1 MFIQWKNF
9 SISTKLIASITM
21 VFICVGCLTVGFG
34 VRYLMRST
42 ISNTMQLFNMLI
54 ASYSQHIETI
64 FIDSMKDEQ
73 VLADEIVTWYRNV
86 YAGEWNDYFANKYYM
101 DQDNAVRTRFA
112 KDDTYGVFV
121 SNRGAFNDRVK
132 RIIMATEHKIQVHQK
147 AAATR
152 FLDTYLVMPEQ
163 MILLDDRD
171 WILKV
176 PPDFDFFKQEWA
188 YMGTPQHNPDRKSVW
203 SSIYYDPLLKYWMI
217 SNATPIYDDDEF
229 LGTIG
234 HDITLDVLFK
244 TVSTYQNTVQGGQHL
259 IISAKGVVMYD
270 PAYKTLMEQSP
281 ETFDY
286 QGRED
291 QALLAEIQKYRHE
304 LSSGKTISAEITLHQ
319 NRYVLTCAAMPSV
332 DWYYAQLVPYRVILV
347 PVYSLAVWLTGGAV
361 GIVALLSGVIY
372 GLTRRIITTP
382 LGTGVEVSN
391 QLANGN
397 LLVAIETTR
406 HDEIGQ
412 LLAAMQRMVQKLKEI
427 VTNVKEAADTVA
439 VESRNLTASVE
450 AMSQGASQQAAA
462 AEETSASMEEMTAN
476 IRQNTENAQAAEQI
490 ALQSAEE
497 AHQGGMAVAKTIEAM
512 QKIEERT
519 TIIQQIALQTHL
531 LSMNATIEAAK
542 AEEYG
547 KGFAVVAAEVR
558 SLARRSREAADE
570 IETLVKSCV
579 TVSVEAGQI
588 LQRLIPTS
596 EKTATLVQEI
606 RAASVEQRTGAEHV
620 NTAVQQLDSV
630 IQKNAASTE
639 QLAASADKLAIQ
651 AETLQKLIAFFTVTE
666 GLREP
671 AEKQLQIFKA
681 LQSLL
686 TAFDIDAQ
694 SVAELLKAM
703 NFSAVVTSSSPI
715 ENSEKIPIGSSTDLQ
730 ISNHEKDI
738 LKGTKDE
745 LDMEFERF

>member
-1 MFIQWKNF
+1 MFIRWKNC
-9 SISTKLIASITM
+9 SISTKFIVSVTI
-21 VFICVGCLTVGFG
+21 VFVCVGCVAVGFG
-34 VRYLMRST
+34 IRYLIRST
-42 ISNTMQLFNMLI
+42 LSNTTQLFNLVI

-64 FIDSMKDEQ
+64 FIDSMDDGR
-73 VLADEIVTWYRNV
+73 VLADEIARWYKNV
-86 YAGEWNDYFANKYYM
+86 QANEWNDYFMNKYYV
-101 DQDNAVRTRFA
+101 DPNNAVRTRYA
-112 KDDTYGVFV
+112 KDDAYGVFV
-121 SNRGAFNDRVK
+121 SNLGTLNDRVK
-132 RIIMATEHKIQVHQK
+132 RMILATEHNIQVHQK

-152 FLDTYLVMPEQ
+152 FLDTYIVMPEQ
-163 MILLDDRD
+163 MILLDDLD
-171 WILKV
+171 WIQNV
-176 PPDFDFFKQEWA
+176 PPNFDFFKQEWA

-217 SNATPIYDDDEF
+217 SNATPIYDGNDF
-229 LGTIG
+229 LGTVG

-244 TVSTYQNTVQGGQHL
+244 TVSTYQNMVQGGQHL
-259 IISAKGVVMYD
+259 IISAKGGVMYD

-291 QALLAEIQKYRHE
+291 QTLLAEIQNYRQE
-304 LSSGKTISAEITLHQ
+304 LSAGKTISAEIMFHQ

-332 DWYYAQLVPYRVILV
+332 DWYYVQLVPYRTILT
-347 PVYSLAVWLTGGAV
+347 PLYSLSAWFAGGAV
-361 GIVALLSGVIY
+361 AIVIILSGVIY
-372 GLTRRIITTP
+372 GLTRRIITRP
-382 LGTGVEVSN
+382 LGKGVEAFN

-397 LLVAIETTR
+397 LLVAIKTTR
-406 HDEIGQ
+406 YDEIGQ
-412 LLAAMQRMVQKLKEI
+412 LLAAMQRMVQKLKDI

-439 VESRNLTASVE
+439 MESRNLTASVE

-462 AEETSASMEEMTAN
+462 AEETSASMQEMAAN
-476 IRQNTENAQAAEQI
+476 IRQSADNAQSAEQI

-497 AHQGGMAVAKTIEAM
+497 ARQGGIAVAKTIAAM

-519 TIIQQIALQTHL
+519 TSIQQIALQTHL

-542 AEEYG
+542 AQEYG

-558 SLARRSREAADE
+558 SLAGHSRKAADE

-579 TVSVEAGQI
+579 TISAEAGQI
-588 LQRLIPTS
+588 LQRLLPTS
-596 EKTATLVQEI
+596 EKSAELIQEI
-606 RAASVEQRTGAEHV
+606 RAASVEQLTSAEHV

-630 IQKNAASTE
+630 IQENAASSE

-666 GLREP
+666 SRREP
-671 AEKQLQIFKA
+671 AEKQQQIFQA

-694 SVAELLKAM
+694 AVTELLKAM
-703 NFSAVVTSSSPI
+703 NASAVVTPLSPI
-715 ENSEKIPIGSSTDLQ
+715 ERSKTIQMGASTEPHIL
-730 ISNHEKDI
+730 NHEDKR
-738 LKGTKDE
+738 KGSKDE
-745 LDMEFERF
+745 LDTEFERF